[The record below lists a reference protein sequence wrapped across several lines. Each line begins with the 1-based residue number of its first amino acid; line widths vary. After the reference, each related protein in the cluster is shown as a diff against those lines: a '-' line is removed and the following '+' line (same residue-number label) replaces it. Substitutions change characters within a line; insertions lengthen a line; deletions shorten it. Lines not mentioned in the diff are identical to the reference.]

1 MRYGPEAFIDK
12 RGNRVEIGDLLV
24 VGFRSG
30 SSADIRV
37 GRIVSFTDQA
47 SGYGNNRQPLIEL
60 EWEIEK
66 AGRRSYAPK
75 TSKIYADNG
84 RFLIIEKAKVDDE
97 EES

>member
-12 RGNRVEIGDLLV
+12 RGNRVEVGDLLV

-37 GRIVSFTDQA
+37 GRIVAFTDQA
-47 SGYGNNRQPLIEL
+47 SAYSSERQPMIEL

-75 TSKIYADNG
+75 TSKIFADNG

-97 EES
+97 EEN

>member
-12 RGNRVEIGDLLV
+12 RGNRVEVGDLLV

-37 GRIVSFTDQA
+37 GRIVAFAEQA
-47 SGYGNNRQPLIEL
+47 GGYDGRQPMIEL

-75 TSKIYADNG
+75 TSKIFADNG
-84 RFLIIEKAKVDDE
+84 RFLIIEKGKVDDE

>member
-37 GRIVSFTDQA
+37 GRIVAFTDQA
-47 SGYGNNRQPLIEL
+47 SSYSNERQPMIEL

-75 TSKIYADNG
+75 TSKIFADNG
-84 RFLIIEKAKVDDE
+84 RFLIIEKAEVISDQDN
-97 EES
+97 

>member
-12 RGNRVEIGDLLV
+12 RGNRVEVGDLLV

-37 GRIVSFTDQA
+37 GRIVAFADQA
-47 SGYGNNRQPLIEL
+47 SGYGDDRQPMIEL

-75 TSKIYADNG
+75 TSKIFADNG
-84 RFLIIEKAKVDDE
+84 RFLILEKGKVDDDQDN
-97 EES
+97 

>member
-37 GRIVSFTDQA
+37 GRIVAFTDQA
-47 SGYGNNRQPLIEL
+47 NPYGNERQPMIEL

-75 TSKIYADNG
+75 TSKIFADNG
-84 RFLIIEKAKVDDE
+84 RFLIIERAKVDDDQDN
-97 EES
+97 